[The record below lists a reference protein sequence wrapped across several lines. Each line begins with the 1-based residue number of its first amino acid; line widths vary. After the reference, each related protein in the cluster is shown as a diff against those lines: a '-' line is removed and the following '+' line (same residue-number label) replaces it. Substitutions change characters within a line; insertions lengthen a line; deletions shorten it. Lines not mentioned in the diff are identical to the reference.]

1 MRAFIPVLLLHLV
14 PACAL
19 MQHLGSRLPRLR
31 VATTARRLAG
41 ASDDDDDMA
50 ARIADDADESAKLL
64 EAAARLRAEI
74 AEAEGKSIEQVEAEA
89 AGERAR
95 AEARAAQMAAE
106 RAEQAARREAEI
118 KASPRLVLSVPAT
131 LDQMTTQAARAVERA
146 HADGEH
152 TRRCRS
158 PLAYDSTIS

>member
-1 MRAFIPVLLLHLV
+1 MRPLTTLIVCLATSANSFAPSSTRSLYPRSLV
-14 PACAL
+14 
-19 MQHLGSRLPRLR
+19 RPR
-31 VATTARRLAG
+31 
-41 ASDDDDDMA
+41 A
-50 ARIADDADESAKLL
+50 AADADESAKLL

>member
-64 EAAARLRAEI
+64 EDVEKLRSELEALKRPVERPAAAPAPEVAGVSETAVI
-74 AEAEGKSIEQVEAEA
+74 AEVGNVDDETASGGASSATSDGDVVNEVDVTPGPRPELSIDKLLSNAELFG
-89 AGERAR
+89 R
-95 AEARAAQMAAE
+95 
-106 RAEQAARREAEI
+106 
-118 KASPRLVLSVPAT
+118 
-131 LDQMTTQAARAVERA
+131 
-146 HADGEH
+146 
-152 TRRCRS
+152 
-158 PLAYDSTIS
+158 